1 MEIDKQNHGPGA
13 ARLNNHMA
21 ELKKEVRQ
29 SYLNKARADK
39 FRIAVPL
46 PPVLRNKDTRLVRSA
61 EYVDKDSINF
71 SIFAINIPTI
81 AVEPVDLKFGGQ
93 TPRISSMART
103 AFDPVDV
110 KFVVDNMYANYWLL
124 YTWLNL
130 LHDEE
135 TGHMVKAKGSSQ
147 PIDQWTTNIKV
158 TGIDEYNENVI
169 EYTFTNCVPQEL
181 GAISYNYQETN
192 EIESSFKFRFHQLKV
207 KIV

>member
-1 MEIDKQNHGPGA
+1 
-13 ARLNNHMA
+13 MA

-29 SYLNKARADK
+29 SFLNKARTDK
-39 FRIAVPL
+39 FRIMIPL

-81 AVEPVDLKFGGQ
+81 AVEPLDLKFGGQ
-93 TPRISSMART
+93 TPRVSSMVRT

-130 LHDEE
+130 LHDEK
-135 TGHMVKAKGSSQ
+135 TGHMIKTNGSSQ

-158 TGIDEYNENVI
+158 TGIDEYNESVI